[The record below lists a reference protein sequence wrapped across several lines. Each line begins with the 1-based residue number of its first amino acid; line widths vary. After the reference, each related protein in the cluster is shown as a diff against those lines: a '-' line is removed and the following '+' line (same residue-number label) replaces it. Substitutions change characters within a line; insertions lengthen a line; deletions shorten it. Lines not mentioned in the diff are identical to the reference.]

1 MARRRAALHL
11 AERPELELSL
21 ERPRNRLIWTLG
33 LGAFGLA
40 WSITTVAAYLP
51 PVLENFTDS
60 STLIGLVLAA
70 EGVFA
75 FFLPLLVGPMS
86 DATQMSLGR
95 RRPFMLLALGPMA
108 VSLSLVA
115 FTHSFVGTTA
125 ALFAFFFAYYIY
137 EPPYRGLYPDLL
149 PATYFGR
156 AQGVQ
161 HLFRG
166 VALGGAL
173 VGGGFLFSVWEPF
186 PFVLAAGITL
196 FACGAVV
203 LLVNEP
209 PAGPPQYERLR
220 TFLAAPWRVVRRE
233 RNVRHFLIANTAWE
247 ATFAGMRTFVVLYII
262 KGLGQ
267 PLYVSATVLA
277 VVAAGYVLS
286 AAIATR
292 FGDHWGLG
300 NVILGAS
307 VVYGLGLLGAGF
319 ATTWHW
325 WFYGFIFPVAMAG
338 GTVMTLAWALLF
350 KVIPATDRGTITGL
364 ATTTKGIGLI
374 IGPLAAGAAI
384 DILHPYLSATD
395 GYAALWPTM
404 AVPIL
409 AAIPFVLRLAEAEA
423 GATGRA
429 TRFSG

>member
-1 MARRRAALHL
+1 MPRRRAALRL
-11 AERPELELSL
+11 VQPELELAL
-21 ERPRNRLIWTLG
+21 ARPVNKVVWSLG

-51 PVLENFTDS
+51 PLLGSFTDS
-60 STLIGLVLAA
+60 STLVGLVLAG

-86 DATQMSLGR
+86 DATRMSLGR

-115 FTHSFVGTTA
+115 FVHSFIGIA
-125 ALFAFFFAYYIY
+125 LALFAFFFAYYLY

-149 PATYFGR
+149 PDTYFGR

-166 VALGGAL
+166 AALGGAL
-173 VGGGFLFSVWEPF
+173 VGGGFLLHVWQPF
-186 PFVLAAGITL
+186 PFLLAAGITL
-196 FACGAVV
+196 LWCGAVV
-203 LLVNEP
+203 LLVQEP

-220 TFLAAPWRVVRRE
+220 TFFAAPLRVVARE
-233 RNVRHFLIANTAWE
+233 RNVRYFLVANTAWE
-247 ATFAGMRTFVVLYII
+247 ATFAGMRTFVVLYILR
-262 KGLGQ
+262 GLGQ
-267 PLYVSATVLA
+267 SLYVSSTVLA
-277 VVAAGYVLS
+277 VVAGGYVIA

-307 VVYGLGLLGAGF
+307 VVYGLGLLGAGL

-325 WFYGFIFPVAMAG
+325 WYYGFIFPVAMAG
-338 GTVMTLAWALLF
+338 GTVMTLAWGLLF
-350 KVIPATDRGTITGL
+350 KVSPSTDRGTITGL

-374 IGPLAAGAAI
+374 IGPLVAGGAI
-384 DILHPYLSATD
+384 DIMAPYLESTR

-404 AVPIL
+404 AIPVL
-409 AAIPFVLRLAEAEA
+409 AAIPFVLKLAEAESKLTN
-423 GATGRA
+423 TG
-429 TRFSG
+429 TRSAA

>member
-307 VVYGLGLLGAGF
+307 VVYGVGLLGAGF

>member
-1 MARRRAALHL
+1 MQRRRTALQL
-11 AERPELELSL
+11 VEPELQLSL
-21 ERPRNRLIWTLG
+21 ARPVNKTVWSLG

-51 PVLENFTDS
+51 PLLGAFTSS
-60 STLIGLVLAA
+60 STLVGLVLAA

-115 FTHSFVGTTA
+115 FVHSFIGIA
-125 ALFAFFFAYYIY
+125 LALFAFFFAYYLY

-149 PATYFGR
+149 PDTYFGR

-166 VALGGAL
+166 AALGGAL
-173 VGGGFLFSVWEPF
+173 VGGGFLLHVWQPF
-186 PFVLAAGITL
+186 PFLLAAGVTL
-196 FACGAVV
+196 LSCGAVV
-203 LLVNEP
+203 LLVQETL
-209 PAGPPQYERLR
+209 AGPAQYERLR
-220 TFLAAPWRVVRRE
+220 TALAAPLRVVARE
-233 RNVRHFLIANTAWE
+233 RNVRYFLVANTAWE
-247 ATFAGMRTFVVLYII
+247 ATFAGMRTFVVLYILR
-262 KGLGQ
+262 GLGQ
-267 PLYVSATVLA
+267 SLYVSSTVLA
-277 VVAAGYVLS
+277 AVAGGYVLA

-325 WFYGFIFPVAMAG
+325 WYYGIIFPVAMAG
-338 GTVMTLAWALLF
+338 GTVMTLAWGLLF
-350 KVIPATDRGTITGL
+350 KVSPSTGRGTITGL

-374 IGPLAAGAAI
+374 VGPLVAGGAI
-384 DILHPYLSATD
+384 DIMASHLESTR

-409 AAIPFVLRLAEAEA
+409 AAIPFVLKLAYAESQLTNTGTRSEA
-423 GATGRA
+423 
-429 TRFSG
+429 

>member
-1 MARRRAALHL
+1 MSPIRTQLQVV
-11 AERPELELSL
+11 ERPELGPSL
-21 ERPRNRLIWTLG
+21 QRPLTLLMWTLG

-51 PVLENFTDS
+51 PLLRQYTDS

-70 EGVFA
+70 EGGFA

-95 RRPFMLLALGPMA
+95 RRPFMVLALGPMA
-108 VSLSLVA
+108 ASLALVA
-115 FTHSFVGTTA
+115 FMHSFGATTL

-149 PATYFGR
+149 PDTYFGR

-161 HLFRG
+161 HLYRG

-173 VGGGFLFSVWEPF
+173 VGGGFLLDVWQPF

-196 FACGAVV
+196 LACGAVV
-203 LLVNEP
+203 VLVQEP
-209 PAGPPQYERLR
+209 AAGPPEYERLR
-220 TFLAAPWRVVRRE
+220 TYLAAPLRVVRRE
-233 RNVRHFLIANTAWE
+233 RDVRRFLFANTAWE

-262 KGLGQ
+262 DGLDQ
-267 PLYVSATVLA
+267 PLYVSSTVLA
-277 VVAAGYVLS
+277 VVAGGYVLA

-325 WFYGFIFPVAMAG
+325 WYYGCIFPVAMAG
-338 GTVMTLAWALLF
+338 GTVMTLAWGLLF
-350 KVIPATDRGTITGL
+350 KIIPAGDRGTISGL
-364 ATTTKGIGLI
+364 AVTARGLGLV
-374 IGPLAAGAAI
+374 IGPLSAGAAI
-384 DILHPYLSATD
+384 DILRPYLSSTD
-395 GYAALWPTM
+395 GYAAVWPVM
-404 AVPIL
+404 AIPIL
-409 AAIPFVLRLAEAEA
+409 AAIPFVIRLADAEA
-423 GATGRA
+423 KGRA
-429 TRFSG
+429 TRPAG

>member
-1 MARRRAALHL
+1 MPRRRAALSL
-11 AERPELELSL
+11 VQPDLELSL
-21 ERPRNRLIWTLG
+21 ARPVNKVVWSLG

-51 PVLENFTDS
+51 PLLGNFTDS
-60 STLIGLVLAA
+60 STLVGLILAA

-75 FFLPLLVGPMS
+75 FFIPLLVGPMS

-115 FTHSFVGTTA
+115 FVHTFIGIA
-125 ALFAFFFAYYIY
+125 LALFAFFFAYYLY

-149 PATYFGR
+149 PSSSFGR

-166 VALGGAL
+166 AALGGAL
-173 VGGGFLFSVWEPF
+173 VGGGFLLHVWQPF
-186 PFVLAAGITL
+186 PFLLAAGITL
-196 FACGAVV
+196 FSCGAVV
-203 LLVNEP
+203 LLVHEP
-209 PAGPPQYERLR
+209 AAGPPQYERLR
-220 TFLAAPWRVVRRE
+220 AFLAAPLRVVARE
-233 RNVRHFLIANTAWE
+233 RNVRYFLVANTAWE
-247 ATFAGMRTFVVLYII
+247 ATFAGMRTFVVLYILR
-262 KGLGQ
+262 GLGQ
-267 PLYVSATVLA
+267 SLYVSSTVLA
-277 VVAAGYVLS
+277 VVAGGYVIA

-307 VVYGLGLLGAGF
+307 VVYGLGLLGAGL

-325 WFYGFIFPVAMAG
+325 WYYGFIFPVAMAG
-338 GTVMTLAWALLF
+338 GTVMTLAWGLLF
-350 KVIPATDRGTITGL
+350 KVSPSTDLGTITGL

-374 IGPLAAGAAI
+374 IGPLVAGGAI
-384 DILHPYLSATD
+384 DIMAPYLESTR

-404 AVPIL
+404 AIPIL
-409 AAIPFVLRLAEAEA
+409 AAIPFVLKLAEAESKLTN
-423 GATGRA
+423 TG
-429 TRFSG
+429 TRSAA

>member
-1 MARRRAALHL
+1 MPPRPAALRL
-11 AERPELELSL
+11 VEPGLEPSAGQSVT
-21 ERPRNRLIWTLG
+21 RQIWSLG

-51 PVLENFTDS
+51 PILERFTDS
-60 STLIGLVLAA
+60 TTLVGLVLAA

-75 FFLPLLVGPMS
+75 FFVPLLVGPMS

-95 RRPFMLLALGPMA
+95 RRPYMLLALGPMA
-108 VSLSLVA
+108 VSLALIGFV
-115 FTHSFVGTTA
+115 HSFIGIAV

-149 PATYFGR
+149 PDSYFGR

-166 VALGGAL
+166 AALGGAL
-173 VGGGFLFSVWEPF
+173 VGGGFLFSVWSPF

-196 FACGAVV
+196 LACGAVV
-203 LLVNEP
+203 VLVREP
-209 PAGPPQYERLR
+209 PVGPPQYERLR
-220 TFLAAPWRVVRRE
+220 TFLAQPLRVVSRE
-233 RNVRHFLIANTAWE
+233 RNVRRFLIANTAWE

-262 KGLGQ
+262 KGLGE
-267 PLYVSATVLA
+267 PLYVSSTVLA
-277 VVAAGYVLS
+277 VVAVGYMV
-286 AAIATR
+286 AAALATR

-307 VVYGLGLLGAGF
+307 LVYGVGLLGAGL
-319 ATTWHW
+319 AGTWHW
-325 WFYGFIFPVAMAG
+325 WYYGIIFPVAMAG

-350 KVIPATDRGTITGL
+350 KVSPSTDRGTVTGL

-374 IGPLAAGAAI
+374 VGPLVAGAAI
-384 DILHPYLSATD
+384 DISRPYLSATG
-395 GYAALWPTM
+395 GYAALWPAM
-404 AVPIL
+404 AIPVL
-409 AAIPFVLRLAEAEA
+409 AAIPFVIKLAEAEA
-423 GATGRA
+423 TVRDTGTRSAT
-429 TRFSG
+429 

>member
-1 MARRRAALHL
+1 MARSRAELQL
-11 AERPELELSL
+11 ERPELELSL
-21 ERPRNRLIWTLG
+21 DRPLSRLVWSLG

-51 PVLENFTDS
+51 PLLDQYTDS

-70 EGVFA
+70 EGIFA

-95 RRPFMLLALGPMA
+95 RRPFMVLALGPMA
-108 VSLSLVA
+108 VSLALVA
-115 FTHSFVGTTA
+115 FTHTFIGTA
-125 ALFAFFFAYYIY
+125 LALFAFFFAYYIY

-149 PATYFGR
+149 PDTYFGR
-156 AQGVQ
+156 AHGVQ

-166 VALGGAL
+166 TALGGAL
-173 VGGGFLFSVWEPF
+173 VGGGFLLHVWEPF

-196 FACGAVV
+196 VACGAVV
-203 LLVNEP
+203 LLVREP
-209 PAGPPQYERLR
+209 PAGPPHYERLR

-233 RNVRHFLIANTAWE
+233 QTVRRFLIANTAWE
-247 ATFAGMRTFVVLYII
+247 ATFAGMRTFVVLYIV

-267 PLYVSATVLA
+267 SLYISSTVLA

-307 VVYGLGLLGAGF
+307 VVYGLGLLSAGF
-319 ATTWHW
+319 ATSWHW
-325 WFYGFIFPVAMAG
+325 WYYGLVFPVAMAG
-338 GTVMTLAWALLF
+338 GTVMTLSWGLLF
-350 KVIPATDRGTITGL
+350 KLIPPRDRGTITGL

-374 IGPLAAGAAI
+374 VGPLTAGGAI
-384 DILHPYLSATD
+384 DILSPYLSATD
-395 GYAALWPTM
+395 GYAAVWPAM
-404 AVPIL
+404 AIPVL
-409 AAIPFVLRLAEAEA
+409 AVIPFVISLADAEAR
-423 GATGRA
+423 RA
-429 TRFSG
+429 